1 MSEDEVEYERKKV
14 LNFLDTM
21 GPKRWEMVFVFVY
34 RIIGNVFVLLIT

>member
-21 GPKRWEMVFVFVY
+21 GPKRWEMVFVY
-34 RIIGNVFVLLIT
+34 RIIGNVFVLLITL